1 MASLPNFGI
10 NGVATSADFGVLQ
23 ARMDGLE
30 KGLGARIDALESG
43 LGARMDALE
52 TTHGGR
58 MDGLEIRMT
67 SIESAVVAMGPRL
80 DRMFLAMLA
89 GLFGIVA
96 AMVCVI
102 IAV

>member
-1 MASLPNFGI
+1 
-10 NGVATSADFGVLQ
+10 
-23 ARMDGLE
+23 
-30 KGLGARIDALESG
+30 
-43 LGARMDALE
+43 
-52 TTHGGR
+52 
-58 MDGLEIRMT
+58 MT